1 MGMKTGS
8 SYSSLFQRP
17 KISIFYTFHYN
28 KAVGIAIEG
37 GMGFFCGLPKKS
49 DPFYIPMLSAAAE
62 KGALILALT
71 GRLCKGFAW
80 TPRAGVAHALLAEIR
95 A

>member
-37 GMGFFCGLPKKS
+37 GMGFFVACLKKS
-49 DPFYIPMLSAAAE
+49 DPFYIPMLSAAVAE

-80 TPRAGVAHALLAEIR
+80 PF
-95 A
+95 